1 MKALVNEDTH
11 SAIKEVSDVYCL
23 PIGRVQNLLL
33 DDLQMKQMSAKWV
46 PYLLTDTQKSGGLK
60 IRAV

>member
-33 DDLQMKQMSAKWV
+33 DDLQMKQMSANG
-46 PYLLTDTQKSGGLK
+46 YHIS
-60 IRAV
+60 